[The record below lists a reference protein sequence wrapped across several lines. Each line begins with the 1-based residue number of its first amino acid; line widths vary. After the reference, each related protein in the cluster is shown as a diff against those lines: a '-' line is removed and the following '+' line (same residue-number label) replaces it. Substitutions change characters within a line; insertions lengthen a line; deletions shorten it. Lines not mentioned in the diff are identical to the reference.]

1 MANKLRSQIPD
12 STSTPEPEE
21 VKEQPK
27 ERISQKASKEASK
40 EKKEAKAE
48 KSESTN
54 SKKLDA
60 RFIKISGLLL
70 VLVSLYLF
78 IAFFSYLFTWKEDQ
92 SVVSNASFNI
102 IFDAAN
108 HKVENWLGIIGAMV
122 SHLFMYRGFGL
133 ASFLFVLASFLIG
146 YRLLFKVS

>member
-12 STSTPEPEE
+12 STSQPEPEE

-40 EKKEAKAE
+40 DKKEAKAE

-60 RFIKISGLLL
+60 RFIKIS
-70 VLVSLYLF
+70 
-78 IAFFSYLFTWKEDQ
+78 
-92 SVVSNASFNI
+92 
-102 IFDAAN
+102 
-108 HKVENWLGIIGAMV
+108 
-122 SHLFMYRGFGL
+122 
-133 ASFLFVLASFLIG
+133 
-146 YRLLFKVS
+146 